1 MKTINKIFA
10 GAVLFALAGRLYCQ
24 EALKSTEE
32 KYYDMLSLDGTTTRS
47 YLSYRTL
54 SDSVWYFTEQ
64 EQDDSEISEQADLH
78 PWSQNRLEKKHP
90 LFGKLSYRIYGP
102 EWYNSYNTESPW
114 GQNDGAMWQGVGY
127 NTSFTGGA
135 RIEGYGLE
143 LTFKPQLSFSQN
155 KPYDYKTPEGFKA
168 EKYKGLADTYGYFW
182 GSDRDLVQRFGD
194 TSFWT
199 WDYGDTE
206 IRYSWKTLTIGAGFQ
221 SIWLGPM
228 YVNPLLHSNN
238 GASYPKI
245 DAGLRKQKV
254 IIPKIGWDLGYI
266 EGRIWT
272 GYLTESDYFD
282 NNPSNDHNLI
292 HGLSLSY
299 APSFMPG
306 LTLNAQRT
314 CLVKASFKNLAYVI
328 PKYKNTG
335 LVTGNGEDQ
344 KMALTADWLFPE
356 AGFEVYGELGID
368 DFLPSGTSYFQ
379 SYMRWPFHTA
389 TYAVGLRKVFNH
401 KNIPDLKTELI
412 FEWNN
417 SEPSQDYQFWATYNF
432 GGHHQIIQGY
442 TNRGQTLGS
451 GCYGGNSQ
459 YLEYNLYYPK
469 GMTSLFV
476 GRNNPDNAYIFGK
489 AVNASAV
496 DKNGNYMLSAK
507 YLTAFKGNFYIG
519 GETKYFVLPDFTLG
533 GGLLYNMIINPKYN
547 PEKDSSG
554 RYRINQIVHNAQLKF
569 TAKKMF

>member
-1 MKTINKIFA
+1 MKTINKLFA
-10 GAVLFALAGRLYCQ
+10 GALFFALTGSLFCQ
-24 EALKSTEE
+24 EALKSMEE

-54 SDSVWYFTEQ
+54 SDSVWTFSDENA
-64 EQDDSEISEQADLH
+64 EH
-78 PWSQNRLEKKHP
+78 PWQRNKLETAHP
-90 LFGKLSYRIYGP
+90 LFAGFTYRIYGP

-135 RIEGYGLE
+135 RLEGYGLE

-168 EKYKGLADTYGYFW
+168 EKYKELADTYGYFW

-194 TSFWT
+194 KSFWT

-221 SIWLGPM
+221 SPWLGPL
-228 YVNPLLHSNN
+228 YVNPILHSNN
-238 GASYPKI
+238 AASYPKVDI
-245 DAGLRKQKV
+245 GLRKQKV

-282 NNPSNDHNLI
+282 NIPENDHNLI

-314 CLVKASFKNLAYVI
+314 CLVKASLKNLGYVI
-328 PKYKNTG
+328 PKYLNTG
-335 LVTGNGEDQ
+335 LVSGNGEDQ
-344 KMALTADWLFPE
+344 KMALTADWLFSE
-356 AGFEVYGELGID
+356 VGFEVFGELGID

-389 TYAVGLRKVFNH
+389 TYAVGLRKEFNH

-412 FEWNN
+412 LEWNN
-417 SEPSQDYQFWATYNF
+417 SEPSQDYQFWTAYSF
-432 GGHHQIIQGY
+432 GSHYQILQGY

-496 DKNGNYMLSAK
+496 DKNGNYTLSAK

-519 GETKYFVLPDFTLG
+519 GETKYFVLPDITLG

-547 PEKDSSG
+547 PEQDSSG
-554 RYRINQIVHNAQLKF
+554 RYRINQIVHNAQLKI